1 MTDNAQEKPDSN
13 VNFVSRNKQTMTLEN
28 KNGTS
33 WSDPK
38 KFKNQK
44 NLMNVHHKQFLKS
57 SSFPFFLT

>member
-28 KNGTS
+28 KNVTS

-38 KFKNQK
+38 
-44 NLMNVHHKQFLKS
+44 NLKIRKI
-57 SSFPFFLT
+57 